1 MNTNLKGAIDNL
13 ESKIK
18 EYRGDCL
25 KLNEAKLQLEKINTE
40 LDNIQQSSYL
50 DEEDV
55 PFLVNMKRTAITDVD
70 SYKEAVEVSLYGLKY
85 AAYKVGRFRS
95 VVRAEP

>member
-1 MNTNLKGAIDNL
+1 MQTNLKDAIDNL

-25 KLNEAKLQLEKINTE
+25 KLNESKLQLEKINNE
-40 LDNIQQSSYL
+40 LENIQQSSWM
-50 DEEDV
+50 EETDV

-70 SYKEAVEVSLYGLKY
+70 WYKEAVEVSLYGLKY

>member
-1 MNTNLKGAIDNL
+1 MNTNLKDAIDNL

-25 KLNEAKLQLEKINTE
+25 KLNESKLQLEKINTE
-40 LDNIQQSSYL
+40 LENIQQSSWM
-50 DEEDV
+50 EETDV

-70 SYKEAVEVSLYGLKY
+70 WYKEAVEVSLYGLKY

-95 VVRAEP
+95 VSRAEP

>member
-1 MNTNLKGAIDNL
+1 MNTNLKDAIDNL

-25 KLNEAKLQLEKINTE
+25 KLNESKLQLEKINNE
-40 LDNIQQSSYL
+40 LENIQQSSWM
-50 DEEDV
+50 EETDV
-55 PFLVNMKRTAITDVD
+55 PFLVNMRRTAITDVD
-70 SYKEAVEVSLYGLKY
+70 WYKEAVEVSLYGLKY

>member
-1 MNTNLKGAIDNL
+1 MNTNLKDAIDNL

-25 KLNEAKLQLEKINTE
+25 KLNESKLQLEKINTE
-40 LDNIQQSSYL
+40 LENIQQSSWM
-50 DEEDV
+50 DETDV
-55 PFLVNMKRTAITDVD
+55 PFLVNMRETAITDFNW
-70 SYKEAVEVSLYGLKY
+70 YKEAVEVSLYGLKY

-95 VVRAEP
+95 TARAEP